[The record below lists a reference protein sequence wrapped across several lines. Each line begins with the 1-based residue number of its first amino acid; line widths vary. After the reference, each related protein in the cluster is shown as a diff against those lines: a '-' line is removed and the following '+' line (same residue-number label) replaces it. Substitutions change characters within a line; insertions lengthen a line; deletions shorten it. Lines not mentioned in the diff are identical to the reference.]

1 MKRNIVM
8 LAVAAAV
15 LCTTQSLGQQQP
27 KTAGPRKQL
36 IVPAG
41 YHASTAPLSPA
52 ILAGD
57 TLYLSGSVGSD
68 PATGQLVTGG
78 FEPEMRQIMSNV
90 QATLKAAG
98 MDLSDVV
105 AVTAYL
111 GDMNDFAR
119 FNEIYRE
126 YFKSQPLPTRSTVAV
141 KQLAREAHLELTMT
155 AIRSH

>member
-8 LAVAAAV
+8 LAIAAAV

-27 KTAGPRKQL
+27 KTAAPRKQL

-78 FEPEMRQIMSNV
+78 FEPEIPRLSRTELIASW
-90 QATLKAAG
+90 AG
-98 MDLSDVV
+98 RAWIS
-105 AVTAYL
+105 
-111 GDMNDFAR
+111 
-119 FNEIYRE
+119 
-126 YFKSQPLPTRSTVAV
+126 
-141 KQLAREAHLELTMT
+141 
-155 AIRSH
+155 